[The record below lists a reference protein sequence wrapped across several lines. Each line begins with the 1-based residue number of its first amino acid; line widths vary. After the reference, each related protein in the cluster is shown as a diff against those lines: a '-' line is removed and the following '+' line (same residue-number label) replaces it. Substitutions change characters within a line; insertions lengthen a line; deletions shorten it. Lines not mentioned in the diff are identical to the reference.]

1 MTLPAVDS
9 DRVAAR
15 LSLIARIWTSG
26 RGGCCSARRPRC
38 WVGAESSWSR
48 PPVGCIRIPWRRV
61 CASWITTNRFR
72 GTMGAVSYPGSDQPL
87 ITADSGG
94 SNGSRLRLWKTELAA
109 FAAEAGLDIT
119 VCHLPPGTSKWNK
132 IEHRLFSA
140 ISRNW
145 RGRPLESH
153 EVVIETLRATTTSTG
168 LTVNAVL
175 DTTTYDRG
183 IKITDNQIAAALEA
197 TQLHRHEFHG
207 DWNY

>member
-1 MTLPAVDS
+1 MLSPDIENAMNTQI
-9 DRVAAR
+9 AAELF
-15 LSLIARIWTSG
+15 LSEKTIESHLRNIFFKL
-26 RGGCCSARRPRC
+26 
-38 WVGAESSWSR
+38 GA
-48 PPVGCIRIPWRRV
+48 
-61 CASWITTNRFR
+61 
-72 GTMGAVSYPGSDQPL
+72 
-87 ITADSGG
+87 
-94 SNGSRLRLWKTELAA
+94 GSRVDVARA

-119 VCHLPPGTSKWNK
+119 VCHLPPGTSKWNR

-183 IKITDNQIAAALEA
+183 IKITDKQIAALEA

-207 DWNY
+207 DWNYTLTANHTPTRPTPPT

>member
-1 MTLPAVDS
+1 
-9 DRVAAR
+9 
-15 LSLIARIWTSG
+15 
-26 RGGCCSARRPRC
+26 
-38 WVGAESSWSR
+38 
-48 PPVGCIRIPWRRV
+48 
-61 CASWITTNRFR
+61 
-72 GTMGAVSYPGSDQPL
+72 MGATSYPGSDKLL

-153 EVVIETLRATTTSTG
+153 EVVIETIRAVTTSTG
-168 LTVNAVL
+168 LTVHAEL
-175 DTTTYDRG
+175 DTSTYQRG
-183 IKITDNQIAAALEA
+183 IRIPDQDMQSLNES
-197 TQLHRHEFHG
+197 G
-207 DWNY
+207 V